1 MLIKEYI
8 IAKASEYY
16 TKYDNSYECSTSV
29 PAVISRKEVLLVE
42 TSVFDVRGYH
52 TKWYTTREYTQSE
65 IVRPTNKTRAYKASF
80 MRRA

>member
-1 MLIKEYI
+1 MLVKEYI

-42 TSVFDVRGYH
+42 TSVFDVRVAILNG
-52 TKWYTTREYTQSE
+52 TPLGSTLK
-65 IVRPTNKTRAYKASF
+65 VR
-80 MRRA
+80 

>member
-1 MLIKEYI
+1 MLVKEYI
-8 IAKASEYY
+8 ITKASEYY
-16 TKYDNSYECSTSV
+16 TKYDNSYECSTNV

-65 IVRPTNKTRAYKASF
+65 IVRPTNKTRAYKA
-80 MRRA
+80 

>member
-1 MLIKEYI
+1 MLVKEYI

-65 IVRPTNKTRAYKASF
+65 IVRPTNKTRACKAWF